1 MVVIGVDSH
10 KQTHTVVA
18 VDEAGR
24 KLAERTAATTADGH
38 LELLGWSRT
47 WPERTWA
54 LEDCRNLTRRL
65 EADLLKAGEAVL
77 RVPTK
82 LMAGARRS
90 AREPGK
96 SDPIDALSVAR
107 AALREPNLP
116 VARLD
121 GSERELRLLVDYRE
135 VLISDRTGH
144 QSRLRW
150 FLVELGIPE
159 PPSRRLAL
167 PVVLAGVDLQLVG
180 RTEPCARIARD
191 LIARISEM
199 TRAIDDLGR
208 QIGELTETLAP
219 SLMGLFGCG
228 SLTAASSSP
237 RPLASVASALVRPMH
252 LIPGRPRYQSGRATS
267 SVIGSAAVATVSSTP
282 PYTGSRSPSSAVRV
296 SDRLMLPS
304 AWLRAT
310 PRPRRS
316 GPCVDVSV
324 TRSIADY
331 KLTRLPEPPPR
342 ALRASL
348 LDTGGMRR
356 IWSGSS
362 DLSTAGPA
370 PPGSKTSDLVTTRT
384 D

>member
-10 KQTHTVVA
+10 KRTHTVVA

-38 LELLGWSRT
+38 LELLIWSRT

-65 EADLLKAGEAVL
+65 EADLLWGGEAVR

-116 VARLD
+116 VAHLD
-121 GSERELRLLVDYRE
+121 GVERELRLLVDYRD

-159 PPSRRLAL
+159 PPARKLAMQ
-167 PVVLAGVDLQLVG
+167 VVLTGVDRQLVG

-191 LIARISEM
+191 LLARISEM
-199 TRAIDDLGR
+199 TRAIDGLAR

-219 SLMGLFGCG
+219 NLLDLFGCG
-228 SLTAASSSP
+228 SLTAAK
-237 RPLASVASALVRPMH
+237 LVAETAGIGRFRSRAAFAAHTGTAPIPVWSGNLVRH
-252 LIPGRPRYQSGRATS
+252 RLNRGGNRQLNAALHRIAITQLRCPGLGQAYVAKRM
-267 SVIGSAAVATVSSTP
+267 AAGDTKTEA
-282 PYTGSRSPSSAVRV
+282 
-296 SDRLMLPS
+296 
-304 AWLRAT
+304 
-310 PRPRRS
+310 
-316 GPCVDVSV
+316 
-324 TRSIADY
+324 I
-331 KLTRLPEPPPR
+331 R
-342 ALRASL
+342 ALR
-348 LDTGGMRR
+348 RR
-356 IWSGSS
+356 LS
-362 DLSTAGPA
+362 DEVFRRLQADEAARAVSESVAGVA
-370 PPGSKTSDLVTTRT
+370 A
-384 D
+384 

>member
-1 MVVIGVDSH
+1 MVVIGVDAH
-10 KQTHTVVA
+10 KRTHTVVA

-24 KLAERTAATTADGH
+24 KLAERTVAATSDGH

-47 WPERTWA
+47 WPERSWA

-65 EADLLKAGEAVL
+65 EADLLRAGETVR

-121 GSERELRLLVDYRE
+121 GVEREVRLLVDYRD

-159 PPSRRLAL
+159 PPSRKLTV
-167 PVVLAGVDLQLVG
+167 PVVLASVDLQLVG

-191 LIARISEM
+191 LVARISEM
-199 TRAIDDLGR
+199 TGAIDCLAR
-208 QIGELTETLAP
+208 QIGDLTSTVSPTLLELV
-219 SLMGLFGCG
+219 GCG
-228 SLTAASSSP
+228 PLSAAKIVAETAGIGRFRSRAAFAAHNGTAPIPVWSGN
-237 RPLASVASALVRPMH
+237 LVRH
-252 LIPGRPRYQSGRATS
+252 RLNRGGNRQLNAALHRIAITQLRCPGPGQAYVAKRL
-267 SVIGSAAVATVSSTP
+267 AAGDTKTEA
-282 PYTGSRSPSSAVRV
+282 
-296 SDRLMLPS
+296 
-304 AWLRAT
+304 
-310 PRPRRS
+310 
-316 GPCVDVSV
+316 
-324 TRSIADY
+324 I
-331 KLTRLPEPPPR
+331 R
-342 ALRASL
+342 ALR
-348 LDTGGMRR
+348 RR
-356 IWSGSS
+356 LS
-362 DLSTAGPA
+362 DEVYRRLQADEAARAGLE
-370 PPGSKTSDLVTTRT
+370 SVELVAA
-384 D
+384 

>member
-10 KQTHTVVA
+10 KRTHTVVT

-24 KLAERTAATTADGH
+24 KLAERTATTTADGH

-47 WPERTWA
+47 WPDRTWA

-65 EADLLKAGEAVL
+65 EADLLRAGEAVR

-107 AALREPNLP
+107 AALREPDLP

-121 GSERELRLLVDYRE
+121 GSERELRLLVDYRD

-159 PPSRRLAL
+159 PPSRKLAVA
-167 PVVLAGVDLQLVG
+167 VVLAGVDLGLVG

-199 TRAIDDLGR
+199 TGAIDALAR
-208 QIGELTETLAP
+208 QIGELTEALAP
-219 SLMGLFGCG
+219 SLLALFGCG
-228 SLTAASSSP
+228 PLTAAK
-237 RPLASVASALVRPMH
+237 LVAETAGISRFRSRAAFATHNGTAPIPVWSGNLVRHRLNRGGNRQLNSALHRIAITQ
-252 LIPGRPRYQSGRATS
+252 LRCPGLGQAYVAKRL
-267 SVIGSAAVATVSSTP
+267 AAGDTKTEA
-282 PYTGSRSPSSAVRV
+282 
-296 SDRLMLPS
+296 
-304 AWLRAT
+304 
-310 PRPRRS
+310 
-316 GPCVDVSV
+316 
-324 TRSIADY
+324 I
-331 KLTRLPEPPPR
+331 R
-342 ALRASL
+342 ALRRRLSDEVFRRLQA
-348 LDTGGMRR
+348 DEAARAGMEGVAR
-356 IWSGSS
+356 
-362 DLSTAGPA
+362 AA
-370 PPGSKTSDLVTTRT
+370 A
-384 D
+384 